1 MTSAFDMGVGE
12 KMFAALGPL
21 LHRRRLCYYLSK
33 KQIDGLSVLTDP
45 MFSERASANQ
55 FVGPKRFKPAAL
67 SVKDL
72 PKVDVVL
79 LSHNHYDHLDSGSVK
94 AIGDGPLWVVPSG
107 LKGWVAGGPIGG
119 VVIVRCR

>member
-1 MTSAFDMGVGE
+1 
-12 KMFAALGPL
+12 
-21 LHRRRLCYYLSK
+21 
-33 KQIDGLSVLTDP
+33 

-55 FVGPKRFKPAAL
+55 MVGPKRFKPAAL

-72 PKVDVVL
+72 PRVDVVL

-107 LKGWVAGGPIGG
+107 LKRWVGGDGA
-119 VVIVRCR
+119 VVVVVVMSWRRFYLYKFFCCFFN